1 MCGVCSGGPSFQEGQ
16 SRQTGAGNA
25 LTGTMNSV
33 KIRQDLG
40 LCTLNLTVDV
50 ELGSIETQTKLK
62 ELSSKSKD
70 QKPKTYDILGP
81 VSEPCLYVL
90 KRNAATF
97 IAAFE

>member
-1 MCGVCSGGPSFQEGQ
+1 
-16 SRQTGAGNA
+16 
-25 LTGTMNSV
+25 
-33 KIRQDLG
+33 
-40 LCTLNLTVDV
+40 LNLTVDV

-70 QKPKTYDILGP
+70 QKPKTYDTLGP